1 MDVTKER
8 AQKKINLGLNFMGRL
23 NYNQIHTWITTNFLA
38 MMLLLIGGSR
48 VRGMQ
53 KTFFKSHPVMENP
66 EYIKHKDL
74 SK

>member
-23 NYNQIHTWITTNFLA
+23 NYNQIHTSITTNFLA

-48 VRGMQ
+48 VRGNAKNIFQ
-53 KTFFKSHPVMENP
+53 VSPSHGKP
-66 EYIKHKDL
+66 
-74 SK
+74 

>member
-8 AQKKINLGLNFMGRL
+8 AHKKINLGLNFMGRL

-48 VRGMQ
+48 VRGNAKNIFQ
-53 KTFFKSHPVMENP
+53 VSPSHGKP
-66 EYIKHKDL
+66 
-74 SK
+74 

>member
-8 AQKKINLGLNFMGRL
+8 AQKKFNLGSNFMGRL

-48 VRGMQ
+48 VRGNAKNIFQ
-53 KTFFKSHPVMENP
+53 VSPSHGKP
-66 EYIKHKDL
+66 
-74 SK
+74 

>member
-48 VRGMQ
+48 VRGNAKNIFQ
-53 KTFFKSHPVMENP
+53 ASPSHGKP
-66 EYIKHKDL
+66 
-74 SK
+74 